1 MSVAEGA
8 KNVSWPWL
16 SPLRGSGSLTMAF
29 TGKFVHIYI
38 YIYIYIY
45 ICIYI
50 IRMVNILGRKSAKTL
65 PTN

>member
-38 YIYIYIY
+38 YIYI
-45 ICIYI
+45 CIYI

>member
-29 TGKFVHIYI
+29 TNKFVH
-38 YIYIYIY
+38 IYIYIY